1 MPLQRNQFSEQMS
14 LRKELGGLIA
24 ENHRLYP
31 RPSSGSQGRPGMV
44 AQGKTM
50 EESNQILRDKIK
62 STQVSN
68 AIGRGERPPTA
79 ERFG

>member
-1 MPLQRNQFSEQMS
+1 
-14 LRKELGGLIA
+14 
-24 ENHRLYP
+24 
-31 RPSSGSQGRPGMV
+31 MV